1 MKKFLAIVVCKFVR
15 LIGKAVGKGSSMPG
29 QIALKIDHNI
39 LKEIKLPKYV
49 IAVSGSNGKTSTVE
63 MIRQVL
69 VKAGYKVAYNAEG
82 SNQIEGVTT
91 LLLTDVTLSGRCR
104 SDVILLE
111 SDERYARYSFKY
123 ITPTHFIITNLYR
136 DQLTRNGN
144 PEWIYAALKES
155 IHDDTKLLLNADDP
169 LVSLF
174 GNDHKDSVYY
184 GLNRFKEEN
193 DIGAYDD
200 GVYCPNCKGKMKYA
214 YRHYSNIGA
223 YECLNCGHKKHATKY
238 TITEVN
244 LKGDDAY
251 LVIDEKYRI
260 NLALKSIYNAYN
272 LLATYSLC
280 KELGIDSKLIV
291 ETLNNYVLKNGRVVK
306 FRLGDKEGTL
316 LTSKH
321 ENSTSYN
328 QSILTLRNEEK
339 ELSVL
344 ILVDAISRKYF
355 TSETS
360 WLWDINFNALN
371 VSNISNIVLAGLY
384 GSDLAERFEYT
395 NIDPKKI
402 HVEKD
407 IQKALDY
414 LKDNT
419 SGYKYVL
426 TCFSDMGKV
435 LDKVEVIK

>member
-1 MKKFLAIVVCKFVR
+1 MKKIIAIIVCKLVR
-15 LIGKAVGKGSSMPG
+15 MIGKLVGKGSSLPG
-29 QIALKIDHNI
+29 QIALKVDPNI
-39 LKEIKLPKYV
+39 LNKIKLPKYV

-63 MIRQVL
+63 MIREVL
-69 VKAGYKVAYNAEG
+69 VNAGYKVAYNAEG

-91 LLLTDVTLSGRCR
+91 LLLSDSTLSGKSR

-123 ITPTHFIITNLYR
+123 IKPTHYIISNLYR

-155 IHDDTKLLLNADDP
+155 VHDETKLLLNADDP
-169 LVSLF
+169 LISLF
-174 GNDHKDSVYY
+174 GKDHMDTVYY
-184 GLNRFKEEN
+184 GIDKYDDN
-193 DIGAYDD
+193 DNIGAYDD
-200 GVYCPNCKGKMKYA
+200 GVFCPNCKHKMIYN
-214 YRHYSNIGA
+214 YRHFSNIGD
-223 YECLNCGHKKHATKY
+223 YKCDNCGHQKNKTKY

-244 LKGDDAY
+244 LKGDAY
-251 LVIDEKYRI
+251 LVIDDKYRI

-280 KELGIDSKLIV
+280 KELNIEADLILK
-291 ETLNNYVLKNGRVVK
+291 TLNNYVLKNGRVTK
-306 FRLGDKEGTL
+306 FKLGENEGTL

-328 QSILTLRNEEK
+328 QSISVLKNEDK
-339 ELSVL
+339 DLSVL
-344 ILVDAISRKYF
+344 VLVDAISRKYF

-360 WLWDINFNALN
+360 WLWDIDFDGLN
-371 VSNISNIVLAGLY
+371 QPRIKNIVLAGLY
-384 GSDLAERFEYT
+384 ASDLAERFEYT
-395 NIDPKKI
+395 NIDQNI
-402 HVEKD
+402 IYVEKD

-419 SGYKYVL
+419 KGYKYVL
-426 TCFSDMGKV
+426 TCFSDMHKV
-435 LDKVEVIK
+435 LDKVEVIKQ